1 MVRDKKKSKDYFDSY
16 IEQSSKRIEK
26 FESWILIGK
35 TPEERIPI
43 VKKGIGATKLRK
55 IIAKYS
61 SGYLPS
67 EIGSDYISL
76 LNDFTDYWP
85 EGQVLMSHNGKEL
98 KQYLEYDDML
108 WMLSLGI
115 LFDVSKEDFQVL
127 VDLIIRD
134 GVKDKVY
141 EYLIANKLGCN
152 DLGGEESYEFGWNLY
167 SSLRDAINKNL
178 SKGQKIELLRNS
190 LKLEWQK
197 EHKHILPTPKDR
209 HETYFGAWSFES
221 AAIVV
226 INSLDDNSFR
236 GNEYYPKDLVDYY
249 RSHKREEII

>member
-1 MVRDKKKSKDYFDSY
+1 MRDERKCKDYFDSY

-26 FESWILIGK
+26 FELWILSGK

-43 VKKGIGATKLRK
+43 VKKGIGASKLRK

-61 SGYLPS
+61 RGYLPS
-67 EIGSDYISL
+67 EIRSDYISL
-76 LNDFTDYWP
+76 LKDFEDYWP
-85 EGQVLMSHNGKEL
+85 KGHVLMSYNGKEL
-98 KQYLEYDDML
+98 RQYLDYDDML

-115 LFDVSKEDFQVL
+115 LFDVAKEDFQVL

-141 EYLIANKLGCN
+141 DYLIANKLECD
-152 DLGGEESYEFGWNLY
+152 DLDGEESYEFGWDLY
-167 SSLRDAINKNL
+167 SSLREAINKNQ
-178 SKGQKIELLRNS
+178 SKEQRIELLRNS
-190 LKLEWQK
+190 LKSEWKK
-197 EHKHILPTPKDR
+197 EHNHLLSTPKDR

-226 INSLDDNSFR
+226 INDLDDSSIR
-236 GNEYYPKDLVDYY
+236 DNEYYPKDLVDYY
-249 RSHKREEII
+249 RANHVNHSA